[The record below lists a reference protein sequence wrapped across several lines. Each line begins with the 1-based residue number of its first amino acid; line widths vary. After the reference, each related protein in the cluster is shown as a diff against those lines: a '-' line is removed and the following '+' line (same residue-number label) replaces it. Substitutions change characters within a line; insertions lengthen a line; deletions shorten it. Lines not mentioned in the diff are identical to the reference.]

1 MIVFPD
7 ELLVNAK
14 IETTIFREQ
23 NDAFG
28 IAALSEADED
38 ATYILRV
45 YQLIWEDEERSF
57 TPIQELEAFRFLNR
71 KELDDSLVRL
81 SDMSGLKMLMILNP
95 LPGVH

>member
-1 MIVFPD
+1 M
-7 ELLVNAK
+7 NAK
-14 IETTIFREQ
+14 IETTIFGEQ

-28 IAALSEADED
+28 IAALSKEEED
-38 ATYILRV
+38 TTHILRI
-45 YQLIWEDEERSF
+45 YQLIWEDEEGTF
-57 TPIQELEAFRFLNR
+57 TLIQKLEAFRFLNR